1 MTDDEEYDR
10 NCVCRD
16 LESITKVG
24 IDTDGEFKYILMK
37 VKCSNKKHELPSVVI
52 VRGYKRHNNHTD
64 IFNEV
69 NEELQPLC
77 GDEVLGGGI
86 ITHDS
91 NSKTINIFGKSDTYG
106 EANHAATARLIR
118 EAYPDYKVTFNN
130 K

>member
-16 LESITKVG
+16 LESITK
-24 IDTDGEFKYILMK
+24 
-37 VKCSNKKHELPSVVI
+37 
-52 VRGYKRHNNHTD
+52 
-64 IFNEV
+64 V